1 MNAPIKSPVAASL
14 TLEPRPLYGIG
25 TVARLTGLKS
35 DTLRVWERR
44 YGLGASYKSPTGR
57 RQYTQS
63 DLDHLQL
70 VSALV
75 KQGVRIGE
83 IAASDRKTLEVL
95 LQQQEHHA
103 RPKAIPPAK
112 PSVVFIGA
120 DLCHWVDA
128 HQGCISGVSALLARI
143 TVDEAVESLES
154 DQTAD
159 LLVAHCPSLTL
170 QQIKG
175 VEAVADRLGVR
186 RTIVLYQFANE
197 QWLAELERLGHSALQ
212 YPVDPSRLAFE
223 IGRAQVEKET
233 TEGLG
238 NLSDLMPAKPRLFN
252 DAALRA
258 AAEEKI
264 VIDCECPRHLSELIR
279 SLNDFE
285 AYSSACSV
293 DNWKDAAIHASIYA
307 YTCQARHL
315 MEKALQSALEGR
327 TLNVE
332 ATPQQTTRV

>member
-1 MNAPIKSPVAASL
+1 MNAPIKATV

-44 YGLGASYKSPTGR
+44 YGLGASYKSATGR

-95 LQQQEHHA
+95 LEQQNQA
-103 RPKAIPPAK
+103 GTSKSLPPSK
-112 PSVVFIGA
+112 PRVVFVGA
-120 DLCHWVDA
+120 ELCRWVDG
-128 HQGCISGVSALLARI
+128 HQGCISGVSALLARMP
-143 TVDEAVESLES
+143 VDDAIALVEVE
-154 DQTAD
+154 QNAD

-170 QQIKG
+170 QQIRG
-175 VEAVADRLGVR
+175 VEAVATRLGAR

-197 QWLAELERLGHSALQ
+197 QWLAELERNGHTALQ
-212 YPVDPSRLAFE
+212 YPVEPSRLAFE
-223 IGRAQVEKET
+223 MGRVQVEKET
-233 TEGLG
+233 TEGIG
-238 NLSDLMPAKPRLFN
+238 NLSDLMPAKPRMFSDQDL
-252 DAALRA
+252 LL

-264 VIDCECPRHLSELIR
+264 VLDCECPRHLSELIR

-327 TLNVE
+327 TLAIE
-332 ATPQQTTRV
+332 ATPVQKRA

>member
-1 MNAPIKSPVAASL
+1 MNAPIKATV

-44 YGLGASYKSPTGR
+44 YGLGASYKSATGR

-95 LQQQEHHA
+95 LQQQNQA
-103 RPKAIPPAK
+103 GGSKSLPPSK
-112 PSVVFIGA
+112 PRVVFVGA
-120 DLCHWVDA
+120 ELCQWIDG
-128 HQGCISGVSALLARI
+128 HQGCISGVSALLARMP
-143 TVDEAVESLES
+143 VDDAIALVDAEQS
-154 DQTAD
+154 AD

-170 QQIKG
+170 QQIRG
-175 VEAVADRLGVR
+175 VEAVAARLGAR

-197 QWLAELERLGHSALQ
+197 QWLAELERNGHSALQ
-212 YPVDPSRLAFE
+212 YPVEPSRLAFE
-223 IGRAQVEKET
+223 MGRVQVEKET
-233 TEGLG
+233 TEGIG
-238 NLSDLMPAKPRLFN
+238 NLSDLMPPKPRLFS
-252 DAALRA
+252 DQELLA

-264 VIDCECPRHLSELIR
+264 VLDCECPRHLSELIR

-307 YTCQARHL
+307 YTSQARHL

-327 TLNVE
+327 TLAID
-332 ATPQQTTRV
+332 ATPVQKRA

>member
-1 MNAPIKSPVAASL
+1 MNAPIKATV

-44 YGLGASYKSPTGR
+44 YGLGASYKSATGR

-95 LQQQEHHA
+95 LEQQNQA
-103 RPKAIPPAK
+103 GTSKSLPPSK
-112 PSVVFIGA
+112 PRVVFVGA
-120 DLCHWVDA
+120 ELCRWIDG
-128 HQGCISGVSALLARI
+128 HQGCISGVSALLARMP
-143 TVDEAVESLES
+143 VDDAIALVDIEQS
-154 DQTAD
+154 AD

-170 QQIKG
+170 QQIRG
-175 VEAVADRLGVR
+175 VEAVAARLGAR

-197 QWLAELERLGHSALQ
+197 QWLAELERNGHSALE
-212 YPVDPSRLAFE
+212 YPVEPSRLAFE
-223 IGRAQVEKET
+223 MGRVQVEKET
-233 TEGLG
+233 TEGIG
-238 NLSDLMPAKPRLFN
+238 NLSDLMPVKPRLFS
-252 DAALRA
+252 DQELLL

-264 VIDCECPRHLSELIR
+264 VLDCECPRHLSELIR

-293 DNWKDAAIHASIYA
+293 ENWKDAAIHASIYA

-327 TLNVE
+327 TLAID
-332 ATPQQTTRV
+332 ATPVQKRA

>member
-1 MNAPIKSPVAASL
+1 MNAPIKATV

-44 YGLGASYKSPTGR
+44 YGLGASYKSATGR

-95 LQQQEHHA
+95 LQQQNQFGA
-103 RPKAIPPAK
+103 PKSLPPSK
-112 PSVVFIGA
+112 PRVVFVGA
-120 DLCHWVDA
+120 ELCQWIDG
-128 HQGCISGVSALLARI
+128 HQGCISGVSALLARMP
-143 TVDEAVESLES
+143 VDDAIALVDAE
-154 DQTAD
+154 QRAD

-170 QQIKG
+170 QQIRG
-175 VEAVADRLGVR
+175 VEAVAARLGAR

-197 QWLAELERLGHSALQ
+197 QWLAELERSGHSALQ
-212 YPVDPSRLAFE
+212 YPVEPSRLAFE
-223 IGRAQVEKET
+223 MGRVQVEKET
-233 TEGLG
+233 TEGIG
-238 NLSDLMPAKPRLFN
+238 NLSDLMPAKPRLFS
-252 DAALRA
+252 DQELLA

-264 VIDCECPRHLSELIR
+264 VLDCECPRHLSELIR

-293 DNWKDAAIHASIYA
+293 ENWKDAAIHASIYA

-327 TLNVE
+327 TLAID
-332 ATPQQTTRV
+332 ATPVQKRA

>member
-1 MNAPIKSPVAASL
+1 MNAPVKTL
-14 TLEPRPLYGIG
+14 NTLEPRPLYGIG

-75 KQGVRIGE
+75 KQGIRIGE
-83 IAASDRKTLEVL
+83 IASSDRKTLEVL
-95 LQQQEHHA
+95 IEQQEHLSPS
-103 RPKAIPPAK
+103 RPVPPAK
-112 PSVVFIGA
+112 PRVVFLGA
-120 DLCHWVDA
+120 DLCQWVDG
-128 HQGCISGVSALLARI
+128 HQGCISGASALLARMS
-143 TVDEAVESLES
+143 VEDAVLSLNSEES
-154 DQTAD
+154 AD
-159 LLVAHCPSLTL
+159 ILVVHCPSLTL
-170 QQIKG
+170 PQING
-175 VEAVADRLGVR
+175 VNTIAERLSVR
-186 RTIVLYQFANE
+186 RTIVLYQFGND
-197 QWLAELERLGHSALQ
+197 QWLAELERLGHSAFK
-212 YPVDPSRLAFE
+212 YPIEPSQLAFE
-223 IGRAQVEKET
+223 IGRSQVEKET
-233 TEGLG
+233 AEGIG
-238 NLSDLMPAKPRLFN
+238 NLSDLMPAKPRVFS

-258 AAEEKI
+258 AAQEKI
-264 VIDCECPRHLSELIR
+264 VLDCECPRHLSELIK
-279 SLNDFE
+279 SLNEFE

-332 ATPQQTTRV
+332 AMV

>member
-1 MNAPIKSPVAASL
+1 MNAPVRSSKV
-14 TLEPRPLYGIG
+14 LEPRPLYGIG

-75 KQGVRIGE
+75 GQGVRIGE

-95 LQQQEHHA
+95 LEKECA
-103 RPKAIPPAK
+103 ASSSKAKPLPPAK
-112 PSVVFIGA
+112 SKVVFVGP
-120 DLCHWVDA
+120 DLCQWLDS
-128 HQGCISGVSALLARI
+128 HQGCISGVSALLARMS
-143 TVDEAVESLES
+143 VEQAVQGLFTEES
-154 DQTAD
+154 AD

-170 QQIKG
+170 QHIRG
-175 VEAVADRLGVR
+175 VEAIAERLSVR

-197 QWLAELERLGHSALQ
+197 QWLSELERMGHSALQ
-212 YPVDPSRLAFE
+212 YPIEPSRLAFE
-223 IGRAQVEKET
+223 IGRTQVERET
-233 TEGLG
+233 TEGMS
-238 NLSDLMPAKPRLFN
+238 NLSELMPAKPRMFSEAELL
-252 DAALRA
+252 AASQ
-258 AAEEKI
+258 EKI
-264 VIDCECPRHLSELIR
+264 VLDCECPRHLSDLIKA
-279 SLNDFE
+279 LNEFE

-327 TLNVE
+327 TLKVAAND
-332 ATPQQTTRV
+332 

>member
-1 MNAPIKSPVAASL
+1 MNAPIQTAVS
-14 TLEPRPLYGIG
+14 LEPRPLYGIG

-70 VSALV
+70 VAALV

-95 LQQQEHHA
+95 LEQQGSTSGSRA
-103 RPKAIPPAK
+103 VPPSKSRA
-112 PSVVFIGA
+112 VFLGA
-120 DLCHWVDA
+120 DLCKWLDA
-128 HQGCISGVSALLARI
+128 HQGCISGVSALLARMS
-143 TVDEAVESLES
+143 VDEAVATLGA
-154 DQTAD
+154 DQSAD

-175 VEAVADRLGVR
+175 VEAIADRLGVR

-197 QWLAELERLGHSALQ
+197 QWLAELERQGHSALQ
-212 YPVDPSRLAFE
+212 YPVEPSRLAFE
-223 IGRAQVEKET
+223 IGRTQVEKET
-233 TEGLG
+233 SEGIG
-238 NLSDLMPAKPRLFN
+238 NLSDLMPAKPRMFN
-252 DAALRA
+252 DAELRA

-264 VIDCECPRHLSELIR
+264 VIDCECPRHLSDLIR
-279 SLNDFE
+279 SLNEFE
-285 AYSSACSV
+285 TYSSACSV
-293 DNWKDAAIHASIYA
+293 ENWKDAAIHASIYA

-332 ATPQQTTRV
+332 STPALKRA

>member
-1 MNAPIKSPVAASL
+1 MNAPVTTTQ

-25 TVARLTGLKS
+25 TVARLTDLKS

-44 YGLGASYKSPTGR
+44 YGLGASFKSPTGR

-95 LQQQEHHA
+95 LEQQGRMA
-103 RPKAIPPAK
+103 TSRPQLPTK
-112 PSVVFIGA
+112 PRVVFVGA
-120 DLCHWVDA
+120 DLCQWLDA
-128 HQGCISGVSALLARI
+128 HQGCVSGVSALLARLP
-143 TVDEAVESLES
+143 VDEVVPSLQA

-159 LLVAHCPSLTL
+159 VLVVHCPSLTL
-170 QQIKG
+170 QQIRG
-175 VEAVADRLGVR
+175 VEALAARLEVR
-186 RTIVLYQFANE
+186 RTIVLYQFAND
-197 QWLAELERLGHSALQ
+197 QWLAELSRLGHSAFE
-212 YPVDPSRLAFE
+212 YPIEPSRLAFE
-223 IGRAQVEKET
+223 IGRSQVEKET
-233 TEGLG
+233 AAGLG
-238 NLSDLMPAKPRLFN
+238 NLSDLMPAKPRLFS

-258 AAEEKI
+258 AAQEKI
-264 VIDCECPRHLSELIR
+264 VLDCECPRHLSDLIR
-279 SLNDFE
+279 SLNEFE

-327 TLNVE
+327 TLHLE
-332 ATPQQTTRV
+332 ATS

>member
-1 MNAPIKSPVAASL
+1 MNAQVKATV

-44 YGLGASYKSPTGR
+44 YGLGASYKSATGR

-75 KQGVRIGE
+75 KQGIRIGE

-95 LQQQEHHA
+95 LQQQNQTGTS
-103 RPKAIPPAK
+103 KSLPPSK
-112 PSVVFIGA
+112 PRVVFVGA
-120 DLCHWVDA
+120 DLCRWIDA
-128 HQGCISGVSALLARI
+128 HQGCISGVSALLARMP
-143 TVDEAVESLES
+143 VDDAIGLVDAEQS
-154 DQTAD
+154 AD

-170 QQIKG
+170 QQIRA
-175 VEAVADRLGVR
+175 VEAVATRLGAR
-186 RTIVLYQFANE
+186 RTIVMYQFAND
-197 QWLAELERLGHSALQ
+197 QWLAELERNGHSALQ
-212 YPVDPSRLAFE
+212 YPVEPSQLAFE
-223 IGRAQVEKET
+223 MGRVQVEKET
-233 TEGLG
+233 TEGIG
-238 NLSDLMPAKPRLFN
+238 NLSDLMPAKPRMFSDQEL
-252 DAALRA
+252 LL

-264 VIDCECPRHLSELIR
+264 VLDCECPRHLSELIR
-279 SLNDFE
+279 SLNEFE

-293 DNWKDAAIHASIYA
+293 ENWKDAAIHASIYA

-327 TLNVE
+327 TLTVD
-332 ATPQQTTRV
+332 ATPVQKRA

>member
-1 MNAPIKSPVAASL
+1 MNAPIKTL
-14 TLEPRPLYGIG
+14 NTLEPRPLYGIG

-75 KQGVRIGE
+75 KQGIRIGE

-95 LQQQEHHA
+95 LQQQAHLSPS
-103 RPKAIPPAK
+103 RPPPPAK
-112 PSVVFIGA
+112 PRVVFLGA
-120 DLCHWVDA
+120 DLCQWVDG
-128 HQGCISGVSALLARI
+128 HQGCISGASALLARMS
-143 TVDEAVESLES
+143 VEDAVLSLNSEES
-154 DQTAD
+154 AD
-159 LLVAHCPSLTL
+159 ILVVHCPSLTL
-170 QQIKG
+170 PQING
-175 VEAVADRLGVR
+175 VNTIAERLGVR
-186 RTIVLYQFANE
+186 RTIVLYQFGND
-197 QWLAELERLGHSALQ
+197 QWLAELERLGHSAFK
-212 YPVDPSRLAFE
+212 YPIEPSQLAFE
-223 IGRAQVEKET
+223 IGRSQVEKET
-233 TEGLG
+233 AEGMG
-238 NLSDLMPAKPRLFN
+238 NLSDLMPAKPRVFS

-258 AAEEKI
+258 AAQEKI
-264 VIDCECPRHLSELIR
+264 VLDCECPRHLSELIK
-279 SLNDFE
+279 SLNEFE

-332 ATPQQTTRV
+332 ATL

>member
-1 MNAPIKSPVAASL
+1 MNAPIKATV

-44 YGLGASYKSPTGR
+44 YGLGASYKSATGR

-95 LQQQEHHA
+95 LEQQNQA
-103 RPKAIPPAK
+103 GTSKSLPPSK
-112 PSVVFIGA
+112 PRVVFVGA
-120 DLCHWVDA
+120 ELCRWVDG
-128 HQGCISGVSALLARI
+128 HQGCISGVSALLARMP
-143 TVDEAVESLES
+143 VDDAIALVEVE
-154 DQTAD
+154 QNAD

-170 QQIKG
+170 QQIRG
-175 VEAVADRLGVR
+175 VEAVATRLGAR

-197 QWLAELERLGHSALQ
+197 QWLAELERNGHTALQ
-212 YPVDPSRLAFE
+212 YPVEPSRLAFE
-223 IGRAQVEKET
+223 MGRVQVEKET
-233 TEGLG
+233 TEGIG
-238 NLSDLMPAKPRLFN
+238 NLSDLMPAKPRMFSDQEL
-252 DAALRA
+252 LL

-264 VIDCECPRHLSELIR
+264 VLDCECPRHLSELIR

-293 DNWKDAAIHASIYA
+293 ENWKDAAIHASIYA

-327 TLNVE
+327 TLGVD
-332 ATPQQTTRV
+332 ATPVQKRA

>member
-1 MNAPIKSPVAASL
+1 MNAPAKTTQ

-25 TVARLTGLKS
+25 TVARLTDLKS

-44 YGLGASYKSPTGR
+44 YGLGASYKSATGR

-95 LQQQEHHA
+95 LEQQGHMA
-103 RPKAIPPAK
+103 TSRPLPPPK
-112 PSVVFIGA
+112 PRVVFVGA
-120 DLCHWVDA
+120 DLCQWLDT
-128 HQGCISGVSALLARI
+128 HQGCVSGVSALLARI
-143 TVDEAVESLES
+143 PVDEAVPSLQT

-159 LLVAHCPSLTL
+159 VLVAHCPSLTL

-175 VEAVADRLGVR
+175 VEALAERLEVR
-186 RTIVLYQFANE
+186 RTIVLYQFGND
-197 QWLAELERLGHSALQ
+197 QWLAELERLGHSAFE
-212 YPVDPSRLAFE
+212 YPIEPSRLAFE
-223 IGRAQVEKET
+223 IGRSQVEKET
-233 TEGLG
+233 AVGLG

-264 VIDCECPRHLSELIR
+264 VLDCECPRHLSDLIR
-279 SLNDFE
+279 SLNEFE

-332 ATPQQTTRV
+332 ATS

>member
-1 MNAPIKSPVAASL
+1 MNAPIKSPVAASP

-112 PSVVFIGA
+112 PRVVFIGA

-159 LLVAHCPSLTL
+159 LLVAHWPSLTL
-170 QQIKG
+170 QHIKG

-307 YTCQARHL
+307 YSCQARHL

>member
-1 MNAPIKSPVAASL
+1 MNAPIKATV

-44 YGLGASYKSPTGR
+44 YGLGASYKSATGR

-95 LQQQEHHA
+95 LEQQNQA
-103 RPKAIPPAK
+103 GTSKSLPPSK
-112 PSVVFIGA
+112 PRVVFVGA
-120 DLCHWVDA
+120 ELCRWVDG
-128 HQGCISGVSALLARI
+128 HQGCISGVSALLARMP
-143 TVDEAVESLES
+143 VDDAIALVEVE
-154 DQTAD
+154 QNAD

-170 QQIKG
+170 QQIRG
-175 VEAVADRLGVR
+175 VEAVATRLGAR
-186 RTIVLYQFANE
+186 RSIVLYQFANE
-197 QWLAELERLGHSALQ
+197 QWLAELERNGHTALQ
-212 YPVDPSRLAFE
+212 YPVEPSRLAFE
-223 IGRAQVEKET
+223 MGRVQVEKET
-233 TEGLG
+233 TEGIG
-238 NLSDLMPAKPRLFN
+238 NLSDLMPAKPRMFSDQEL
-252 DAALRA
+252 LL

-264 VIDCECPRHLSELIR
+264 VLDCECPRHLSELIR

-293 DNWKDAAIHASIYA
+293 ENWKDAAIHASIYA

-327 TLNVE
+327 TLGVDT
-332 ATPQQTTRV
+332 TPVQKRA

>member
-1 MNAPIKSPVAASL
+1 MNAPVQTL
-14 TLEPRPLYGIG
+14 QTLEPRPLYGIG

-83 IAASDRKTLEVL
+83 IAASDRKTLEML
-95 LQQQEHHA
+95 LKQQEHLSPA
-103 RPKAIPPAK
+103 RPVPAVK
-112 PSVVFIGA
+112 PRVIFVGA
-120 DLCHWVDA
+120 DLCQWVDG
-128 HQGCISGVSALLARI
+128 HQGCISGASALLAR
-143 TVDEAVESLES
+143 TSVEEALVSLPAE
-154 DQTAD
+154 QNAD
-159 LLVAHCPSLTL
+159 ILVVHCPSLTL
-170 QQIKG
+170 AQIDG
-175 VEAVADRLGVR
+175 VKVIAERLGVR
-186 RTIVLYQFANE
+186 RTIVLYQFGNE
-197 QWLAELERLGHSALQ
+197 QWLAELERLGHSAFQ
-212 YPVDPSRLAFE
+212 YPIEPSQLAFE
-223 IGRAQVEKET
+223 IGRSQVEKDT
-233 TEGLG
+233 AEGIG
-238 NLSDLMPAKPRLFN
+238 NLSELMPAKPRMFS

-264 VIDCECPRHLSELIR
+264 VLDCECPRHLSELIK
-279 SLNDFE
+279 SLNEFE

-315 MEKALQSALEGR
+315 MEKALQSVVEGR

-332 ATPQQTTRV
+332 AMP

>member
-1 MNAPIKSPVAASL
+1 MNAPIQTAVS
-14 TLEPRPLYGIG
+14 LEPRPLYGIG

-70 VSALV
+70 VAALV

-95 LQQQEHHA
+95 LEQQGA
-103 RPKAIPPAK
+103 KSASRAVPPSKSRA
-112 PSVVFIGA
+112 VFLGA
-120 DLCHWVDA
+120 DLCKWLDA
-128 HQGCISGVSALLARI
+128 HQGCISGVSALLARMS
-143 TVDEAVESLES
+143 VDEAVATLA
-154 DQTAD
+154 DQSAD
-159 LLVAHCPSLTL
+159 LLVVHCPSLTL

-175 VEAVADRLGVR
+175 VEAIADRLGVR

-197 QWLAELERLGHSALQ
+197 QWLAELERQGHSALQ
-212 YPVDPSRLAFE
+212 YPVEPSRLAFE
-223 IGRAQVEKET
+223 IGRTQVEKET
-233 TEGLG
+233 SEGIG
-238 NLSDLMPAKPRLFN
+238 NLSDLMPAKPRMFN
-252 DAALRA
+252 DAELRA

-264 VIDCECPRHLSELIR
+264 VIDCECPRHLSDLIR
-279 SLNDFE
+279 SLNEFE
-285 AYSSACSV
+285 TYSSACSV
-293 DNWKDAAIHASIYA
+293 ENWKDAAIHASIYA

-332 ATPQQTTRV
+332 STPALKRA